1 MKVYRHEEQLTTGY
15 ITCLENP
22 LNSSLSITSNQHTNQ
37 ASETHS
43 LQVILAFNTRFIQSF
58 KVRFITSQYDLIYI
72 SSINMVGKNVLTA
85 AAVYFA
91 LTSALALPKDKVDDN
106 KTKLGG
112 DDDHKPHLP
121 LKPGRPDDKDCSSTA
136 PYPTGDSTSTDFGT
150 GIGLPTGIFPTG
162 TGFVTGVTLTTED
175 IATPTITDD
184 SALPTTTDD
193 DSTFTTTD
201 DSVAST
207 DVPIVTKRSANS
219 DKGKGGGDDDSTSAT
234 SSPSGVEDNPSRTDD
249 DNGRPTALPSSGFP
263 GAVNGTISGPFNG
276 TDDSGAATITVTS
289 TITEAPTLTVTIT
302 TSVSSPTSKSKGQ
315 KGKKSKTTSATSST
329 TSVDDNPS
337 VTPAA

>member
-1 MKVYRHEEQLTTGY
+1 MKVYRHEEEPTNGY
-15 ITCLENP
+15 IICLENP
-22 LNSSLSITSNQHTNQ
+22 LNSSHFINSNQHTNQ
-37 ASETHS
+37 ASGTHS
-43 LQVILAFNTRFIQSF
+43 LQVILTFNTRFIQSF
-58 KVRFITSQYDLIYI
+58 KVHFTTSRRNLAIYI
-72 SSINMVGKNVLTA
+72 PSINMVGKNVLAA

-106 KTKLGG
+106 KSKHAG
-112 DDDHKPHLP
+112 DDDHKTHLP

-150 GIGLPTGIFPTG
+150 GIGLPTGVFPTG
-162 TGFVTGVTLTTED
+162 TGFVTGVTQTTED
-175 IATPTITDD
+175 IATRTITDD

-201 DSVAST
+201 DSVAPT
-207 DVPIVTKRSANS
+207 DAPIVTKRSAQP
-219 DKGKGGGDDDSTSAT
+219 DKGKGGKDDDSPSPT
-234 SSPSGVEDNPSRTDD
+234 SSPTGVEDNPSRTDD

-276 TDDSGAATITVTS
+276 TDDATITVTS

-315 KGKKSKTTSATSST
+315 KGKKSKTTSATTST
-329 TSVDDNPS
+329 TSVDDNLS